1 MEKLKRCLKIED
13 HISNILTDKAK
24 CKHAEGSEAFDWV
37 FPADANMRIK
47 VSQSVLD
54 NYQKYSLRADRDR
67 WLDMTHRGIMHISG
81 FSRCETWQNHA
92 WGWIEEVDA
101 KGVERNSPEWR
112 RRAKEAG
119 INRARDLNFKGHTW
133 WRLMSDPNNNFNG
146 PMDVNQN
153 ATEME
158 AVEPAT
164 GNSTKV
170 DVVYET
176 ISDFISDNIGLLDD
190 MAFNWTDWRLAAME
204 RGFSIGDMDEI

>member
-1 MEKLKRCLKIED
+1 
-13 HISNILTDKAK
+13 
-24 CKHAEGSEAFDWV
+24 
-37 FPADANMRIK
+37 
-47 VSQSVLD
+47 
-54 NYQKYSLRADRDR
+54 
-67 WLDMTHRGIMHISG
+67 
-81 FSRCETWQNHA
+81 
-92 WGWIEEVDA
+92 
-101 KGVERNSPEWR
+101 
-112 RRAKEAG
+112 
-119 INRARDLNFKGHTW
+119 
-133 WRLMSDPNNNFNG
+133 MSDPNNNFNG